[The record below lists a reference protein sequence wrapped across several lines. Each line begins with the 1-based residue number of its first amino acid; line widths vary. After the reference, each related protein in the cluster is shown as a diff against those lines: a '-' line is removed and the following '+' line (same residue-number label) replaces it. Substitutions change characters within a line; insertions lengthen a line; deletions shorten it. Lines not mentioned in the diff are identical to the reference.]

1 MDIGFDLII
10 IVPLLLFHCGFFIF
24 PGCGASSSDGFQCL
38 HVDGCSPASCDFG
51 ALAGEDMCM
60 SFYYSTISNE
70 SWLILLM
77 DVLAVPL
84 RLAVF
89 SKFFP
94 L

>member
-1 MDIGFDLII
+1 MGIGFNFII

-24 PGCGASSSDGFQCL
+24 LGCGVSSFGGFQCL

-51 ALAGEDMCM
+51 ALAAEDMCM
-60 SFYYSTISNE
+60 SFYYSAISNK

-89 SKFFP
+89 SVLCF
-94 L
+94 